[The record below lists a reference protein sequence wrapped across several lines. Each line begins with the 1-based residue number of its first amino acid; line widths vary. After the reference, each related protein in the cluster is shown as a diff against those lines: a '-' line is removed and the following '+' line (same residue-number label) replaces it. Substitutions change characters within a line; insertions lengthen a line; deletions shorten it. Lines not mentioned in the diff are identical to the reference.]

1 VLEGQPIVIL
11 QDGRLLE
18 QNLARERMTP
28 DEVAEEMRVQQ
39 IASFDEVEW
48 AILENNGQISFVK
61 KSG

>member
-48 AILENNGQISFVK
+48 TILENNGQISFVK